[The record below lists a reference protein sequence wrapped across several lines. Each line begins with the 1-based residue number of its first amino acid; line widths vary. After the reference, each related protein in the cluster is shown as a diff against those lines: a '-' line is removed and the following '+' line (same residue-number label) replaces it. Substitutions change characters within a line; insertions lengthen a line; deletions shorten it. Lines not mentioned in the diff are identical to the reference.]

1 MHRDHVQLMDLFCP
15 WELDLFRLAPGLGR
29 HKPQP
34 LPENKPGWINCEE
47 PGDKHLIHQLS
58 WKSRRDNS
66 PCQSHCSKGISLRHT
81 GAGKDEP
88 GVRVTREE
96 MGVIGLSGVVCL
108 LCGRG
113 KPPSVVLISMGKSL
127 CVALWPLACREGQQC
142 FCREFQG
149 QTEALCGEVDFS
161 VGKKGL
167 KNGQ

>member
-1 MHRDHVQLMDLFCP
+1 M
-15 WELDLFRLAPGLGR
+15 
-29 HKPQP
+29 
-34 LPENKPGWINCEE
+34 
-47 PGDKHLIHQLS
+47 
-58 WKSRRDNS
+58 
-66 PCQSHCSKGISLRHT
+66 SL
-81 GAGKDEP
+81 

-113 KPPSVVLISMGKSL
+113 KPPSVVLISMGESL
-127 CVALWPLACREGQQC
+127 CLALWPLACREGQQR

-149 QTEALCGEVDFS
+149 QTEALCGEEDFS